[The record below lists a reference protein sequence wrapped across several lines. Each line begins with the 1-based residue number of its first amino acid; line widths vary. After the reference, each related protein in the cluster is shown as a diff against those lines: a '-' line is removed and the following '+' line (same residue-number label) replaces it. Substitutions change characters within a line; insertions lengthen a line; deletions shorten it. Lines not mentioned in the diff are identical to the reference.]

1 MTLLRR
7 ILREPVFSGHP
18 VSKRTLTRVP
28 RVSTLDRFDCTA
40 LHGKEKFET
49 GIKKIDEEK

>member
-18 VSKRTLTRVP
+18 VSKRTLARVP
-28 RVSTLDRFDCTA
+28 RVSTLYRFDCTA

-49 GIKKIDEEK
+49 GIKKN